1 MLTLLFAIGKYVIN
15 YNYLAIIVYT
25 SCGRLKDSSGWQ
37 QVFTSP
43 HIDNCIER
51 IAINAKMNSQSG
63 NSDGSSVMVAISY
76 GNQVRLWGV
85 SEQGSRI
92 NIGNKFFYF

>member
-1 MLTLLFAIGKYVIN
+1 MY
-15 YNYLAIIVYT
+15 YN
-25 SCGRLKDSSGWQ
+25 RLKDSSGWQ

-51 IAINAKMNSQSG
+51 IAINAKMNSQNG

-85 SEQGSRI
+85 SEQGSRT
-92 NIGNKFFYF
+92 NIGNILCYIILKIDKVKFVNKYV

>member
-1 MLTLLFAIGKYVIN
+1 MY
-15 YNYLAIIVYT
+15 YN
-25 SCGRLKDSSGWQ
+25 RLKDSSGWQ

-51 IAINAKMNSQSG
+51 IAINAKMNSQNG

-85 SEQGSRI
+85 SEQGSRT
-92 NIGNKFFYF
+92 NIGNILCYNILKMDKVKFVNKYV

>member
-1 MLTLLFAIGKYVIN
+1 M
-15 YNYLAIIVYT
+15 YT
-25 SCGRLKDSSGWQ
+25 RLKDSSGWQ

-51 IAINAKMNSQSG
+51 IAINAKINSQNG

-85 SEQGSRI
+85 SELGSRT
-92 NIGNKFFYF
+92 NIGNSCLYKKCKILDFMKNNFRYF

>member
-1 MLTLLFAIGKYVIN
+1 MIS
-15 YNYLAIIVYT
+15 YT
-25 SCGRLKDSSGWQ
+25 IRLKDSSGWQ

-85 SEQGSRI
+85 SEQGSRT
-92 NIGNKFFYF
+92 NIGITCLFKLLSIC

>member
-1 MLTLLFAIGKYVIN
+1 M
-15 YNYLAIIVYT
+15 
-25 SCGRLKDSSGWQ
+25 KDSSGWQ
-37 QVFTSP
+37 LVFTSP

-51 IAINAKMNSQSG
+51 IAINAKMNSQNG

-85 SEQGSRI
+85 SEQGSRT
-92 NIGNKFFYF
+92 NIGNN

>member
-1 MLTLLFAIGKYVIN
+1 MLNFYDIFQCFSSKFCFIN
-15 YNYLAIIVYT
+15 
-25 SCGRLKDSSGWQ
+25 RLKDSSGWQ

-51 IAINAKMNSQSG
+51 IAINAKMNSQNG

-85 SEQGSRI
+85 SEQGSRT
-92 NIGNKFFYF
+92 NIGKTILF

>member
-1 MLTLLFAIGKYVIN
+1 MLKLYFIFHFFLKFCYGNLKKII
-15 YNYLAIIVYT
+15 YNTIIYYN
-25 SCGRLKDSSGWQ
+25 RLKDSSGWQ

-51 IAINAKMNSQSG
+51 IAINAKINSQNG

-85 SEQGSRI
+85 SEQGSRT
-92 NIGNKFFYF
+92 NIGNN

>member
-1 MLTLLFAIGKYVIN
+1 M
-15 YNYLAIIVYT
+15 
-25 SCGRLKDSSGWQ
+25 KDSSGWQ
-37 QVFTSP
+37 QVFMSP

-51 IAINAKMNSQSG
+51 IAINANKINNQSG

-85 SEQGSRI
+85 SEQGSRT
-92 NIGNKFFYF
+92 NIGNTYTIQNEYEVTLKIIIFRYI

>member
-1 MLTLLFAIGKYVIN
+1 MY
-15 YNYLAIIVYT
+15 YN
-25 SCGRLKDSSGWQ
+25 RLKDSSGWQ

-51 IAINAKMNSQSG
+51 IAINAKMNSQNG

-85 SEQGSRI
+85 SEQGSRT
-92 NIGNKFFYF
+92 NIGNILYYIILKLDKVKFVNKYV